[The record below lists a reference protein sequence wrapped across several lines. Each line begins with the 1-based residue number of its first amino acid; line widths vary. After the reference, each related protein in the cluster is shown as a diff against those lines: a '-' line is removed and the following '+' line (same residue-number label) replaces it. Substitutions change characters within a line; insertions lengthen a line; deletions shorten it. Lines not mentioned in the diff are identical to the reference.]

1 MRSRQS
7 KKVRQSIYE
16 PTSPTLVNTTL
27 LFFLG
32 GSSASSLSPATLPNA
47 ATSSSVPET
56 LIGVAGGSLLF
67 SECVA
72 EMAGEADGGRE
83 TAETDGVVAGVR
95 EAEEVR
101 GTEWCWAI
109 DWNWRVCC

>member
-1 MRSRQS
+1 MLS
-7 KKVRQSIYE
+7 KRLEEVWHPIYE

-32 GSSASSLSPATLPNA
+32 GSSTLSLSPATLPDA
-47 ATSSSVPET
+47 AASSSVPET

-67 SECVA
+67 NECVA
-72 EMAGEADGGRE
+72 EIAGEADGGRE